1 VLVGRGIAGQVLELA
16 DAIGA
21 DCIVA
26 GTHGARGMQRL
37 MLGSVADKIVRGAKV
52 PVLVVPVGQR

>member
-1 VLVGRGIAGQVLELA
+1 VLELA

-52 PVLVVPVGQR
+52 PVLVAPVRQR